1 VLARGAERHPTK
13 GPSSTTHLGEN
24 TSRFLVFDLGIAVP
38 RARDIVELE
47 KRSAS
52 PPGEKRARGVSVQRK
67 FRRVWQKQ
75 KKKLESAKPDVLAGR
90 QTADESLP
98 DVSGQVTRREKHQRL
113 WGGERKKISHGI
125 V

>member
-1 VLARGAERHPTK
+1 MRAHLERNAHAGCQSK
-13 GPSSTTHLGEN
+13 EN
-24 TSRFLVFDLGIAVP
+24 S
-38 RARDIVELE
+38 
-47 KRSAS
+47 
-52 PPGEKRARGVSVQRK
+52 GVCGK
-67 FRRVWQKQ
+67 N
-75 KKKLESAKPDVLAGR
+75 KKKLESAKPDILAER